1 MDMEDRQIS
10 VLDKEN
16 QDNVTKQ
23 ILKDIIQYSTPKTNK
38 QKKDLN
44 LQMGCILAYLR
55 GKK

>member
-1 MDMEDRQIS
+1 MEDRQIS